1 MKIPRFKIAPTLPT
15 LSFDGVVVEG
25 SNVIPLVKSSH
36 RVVNDVVV
44 NAVAEGDNDDVIL
57 MERDLV
63 TQPAWSM
70 TKSDFVTILSMAS
83 LRMTPD
89 DEFIAGHGTGWR
101 LIFDRSQITRDNS
114 AIKMMTI
121 LPAAIT
127 TSIYS
132 GATLS
137 ESYSL
142 SSLSSSTFS
151 FFIAAALNSSN
162 ESIRSKAKE
171 ILASKAEISMDSP
184 VRVHVDPNAVDT
196 INEIAEELESNEQFR
211 NRSRLS
217 IISGMSSTFDEDNRD
232 ASVPM
237 GTVASLALAVLG
249 DEDAARIFSQTV
261 FVINGLSETL
271 SLLMSEKNVP
281 AVGILIPLWSAGRLL
296 GTDVTKEK
304 MLEAVPLSVLSA
316 FPMESWNK
324 SVSSILKT
332 IEEISTSDPVSPVG
346 AGPDRTLTEP
356 DDISCA
362 IIATSSYCA
371 HFAKS
376 EDASEDVDNDF
387 DHAIV
392 QSMGLF
398 QLGEM
403 LLHTPG
409 DFS

>member
-1 MKIPRFKIAPTLPT
+1 MKIPRFKMVPTLPT
-15 LSFDGVVVEG
+15 LSFDGVAVEG
-25 SNVIPLVKSSH
+25 SNVVPLVKASH
-36 RVVNDVVV
+36 RVINDVVV

-57 MERDLV
+57 MERNLSA
-63 TQPAWSM
+63 QPAWSM

-89 DEFIAGHGTGWR
+89 DEFIAGTGPGWR

-114 AIKMMTI
+114 AIKMLSI
-121 LPAAIT
+121 LPAAVT

-142 SSLSSSTFS
+142 ASLSSSTFS
-151 FFIAAALNSSN
+151 FFIAAAVNSSN
-162 ESIRSKAKE
+162 ESIRLKAEE
-171 ILASKAEISMDSP
+171 ILASKAGVGVGSP
-184 VRVHVDPNAVDT
+184 VRSHVEPDVVST
-196 INEIAEELESNEQFR
+196 INEIAEELESSEQFR
-211 NRSRLS
+211 ELSRLS
-217 IISGMSSTFDEDNRD
+217 IISGMSSTFDEDDRD

-237 GTVASLALAVLG
+237 GTVATLALAILG
-249 DEDAARIFSQTV
+249 DEEAARIFSQTV
-261 FVINGLSETL
+261 FVVDGLSEGNAHT
-271 SLLMSEKNVP
+271 
-281 AVGILIPLWSAGRLL
+281 VGILISLWSVRRLM

-316 FPMESWNK
+316 FPMESWNR
-324 SVSSILKT
+324 SVSSILDT
-332 IEEISTSDPVSPVG
+332 VEEVSADPVLPVND
-346 AGPDRTLTEP
+346 GPDRALTEP

-371 HFAKS
+371 HFAKDRDES
-376 EDASEDVDNDF
+376 EGGDNDF
-387 DHAIV
+387 DHAII

-403 LLHTPG
+403 LLHIPG